1 MVWIT
6 AAVATL
12 LATRAHASPDGV
24 MEGML
29 GSAGML
35 EARQSPDSGLNMTAW
50 NIDTMAACTSA
61 LSQLTTASNP
71 SGMAICYNIPSLDT
85 NAGTFMADLRMFQVS
100 TPSGDFQG
108 IAPQDISGGVQY
120 NGATA
125 SQVSQTVNTRD
136 TNDGLTKRQSVS
148 PTLLNTYMIVGQIN
162 PDKMVQPM
170 TLGVI
175 EPLIMPIVTLSAKNA
190 AGQTISTN
198 VSSNEAAFVNGVF
211 SNEVVMSD
219 FALASLAVAEATQE
233 MRNGTIAFIVP
244 GVNILIFPVG
254 LVVTCVWTLLGFAA
268 YGFGTYERY
277 GHRESYRRRTA
288 RLTAKPYSAR
298 I

>member
-1 MVWIT
+1 
-6 AAVATL
+6 
-12 LATRAHASPDGV
+12 
-24 MEGML
+24 
-29 GSAGML
+29 ML
-35 EARQSPDSGLNMTAW
+35 EIRQAPDSGLNMTEW
-50 NIDTMAACTSA
+50 NADTMEACTTA
-61 LSQLTTASNP
+61 LSQLRTATNP
-71 SGMAICYNIPSLDT
+71 SGMAVCYNIPSLDT
-85 NAGTFMADLRMFQVS
+85 NVGTFMADLRLFQVS

-125 SQVSQTVNTRD
+125 SQVSRTVNARD
-136 TNDGLTKRQSVS
+136 TKNDSLVKRQSVS

-162 PDKMVQPM
+162 ADKMVQPM

-175 EPLIMPIVTLSAKNA
+175 EPLIMPTVTLSAKNA
-190 AGQTISTN
+190 LGQTVSTN

-219 FALASLAVAEATQE
+219 FGLASLAVSEVTEQ
-233 MRNGTIAFIVP
+233 MRNGTVAFVVP

-254 LVVTCVWTLLGFAA
+254 LVVTSVWTVLGFAA

-277 GHRESYRRRTA
+277 GHRESYRRRKA
-288 RLTAKPYSAR
+288 RLTGKPSSAR